1 MNTNQKFA
9 AHLVQGIDQQE
20 PPTPLSA
27 SLIEN
32 YTVDPATKG
41 WDNRLG
47 YEKYLSSRAKY
58 GILGELDQI
67 RSLYIWTQHN
77 GAQQYVI
84 YESEGNLCLL
94 DPANNRCE
102 LIDGERTRYANND
115 IGTFYVP
122 FGPYLIILNGEDRPI
137 KFRGWPSNRD
147 NANSA
152 SWSSYLGFQRTPE
165 APSAW
170 RITTDS
176 SVEDISYGRTCSIFA
191 TKLDTEDDYSERGL
205 GSSTGNET
213 NSYQWLV
220 TQVSDS
226 GSESP
231 ISHPSNTIEWTTPN
245 ADTYNEYRF
254 IGQVDIPT
262 GEYPHV
268 AARRLYR
275 SKSNDFTGFYFVAQ
289 VDNPEEPL
297 FYDAVGDTELSSL
310 APSVTDSVPF
320 PCPGTRFGA
329 AFKGCLFLE
338 GGASQST
345 TLFYSNPGKPDQYG
359 ALNFLEL
366 GSRTGGSITG
376 LHAYYDL
383 LLVLRERS
391 VDVVTGD
398 YSNGF
403 VSTTLMEGVGS
414 RSPKAI
420 VTVPELNGVMFL
432 GTDGVYLY
440 RGSLDGGSKIGLERI
455 SDPIMKSV
463 GTFTREALGRAVAVY
478 SSKWREVH
486 FYVPTAGAPKPNL
499 GLVFHTDKLAWSLR
513 KDFPVGSVSVD
524 AKGDIIFGHKTGAS
538 NDYQESGLFAVSR
551 IRQQGYGFQADGE
564 GGYVP
569 ANNPPYNSVFRSPML
584 DFGDASRKKFVKYVY
599 LMVKTFGGDNSIQL
613 RYRLDHSYEY
623 TSTTDRKLQR
633 PDHPDQAVYDKAVY
647 GTDAWQEGFL
657 TELRFP
663 VPNKA
668 CSYFQ
673 WELVTSNDIVLIGY
687 HIDYSIQGMIVGD
700 GKEVPT
706 TRRRA

>member
-9 AHLVQGIDQQE
+9 APLIQGMDQQE
-20 PPTPLSA
+20 PPALLSA

-47 YEKYLSSRAKY
+47 YEKYLTAQTKY
-58 GILGELDQI
+58 GILGALDQI

-84 YESEGNLCLL
+84 YEAEGNLSVL
-94 DPANNRCE
+94 DPTNNRTE
-102 LIDGERTRYANND
+102 QIDTGRTRYANND
-115 IGTFYVP
+115 IGTFFVP
-122 FGPYLIILNGEDRPI
+122 FGPYLVILNGEDKPI
-137 KFRGWPSNRD
+137 KFKGWPSNRD

-152 SWSSYLGFQRTPE
+152 SWSSVLGFQRSPA
-165 APSAW
+165 APHAW
-170 RITTDS
+170 RIFTEAAD
-176 SVEDISYGRTCSIFA
+176 VNVDYGESCAIFA
-191 TKLDTEDDYSERGL
+191 TKEDSEDNLSERGL
-205 GSSTGNET
+205 GSPTGNAI
-213 NSYQWLV
+213 NRYQWIVTLV
-220 TQVSDS
+220 SNS

-231 ISHPSNTIEWTTPN
+231 ISHNSNTIEWLTPS
-245 ADTYNEYRF
+245 TGTFNEYRF
-254 IGQVDIPT
+254 IGQVDIPK
-262 GEYPHV
+262 GEYPQIV
-268 AARRLYR
+268 ARRLYR

-289 VDNPEEPL
+289 VDNPEEPF
-297 FYDAVGDTELSSL
+297 FYDAVGDSELTSL

-345 TLFYSNPGKPDQYG
+345 TLFFSNPGKPDQYG
-359 ALNFLEL
+359 ALNFIEL

-391 VDVVTGD
+391 VDVVTGE
-398 YSNGF
+398 YPNF
-403 VSTTLMEGVGS
+403 VSTTLVEGVGS
-414 RSPKAI
+414 KSPKAI
-420 VTVPELNGVMFL
+420 VTVPEMNGVMFL
-432 GTDGVYLY
+432 GTDGIYLY
-440 RGSLDGGSKIGLERI
+440 RGSLDGGSQVSVERV

-463 GTFTREALGRAVAVY
+463 GTFTKEALGRAVAVY
-478 SSKWREVH
+478 SAKWREVH
-486 FYVPTAGAPKPNL
+486 FYVPTEGAPKPNL
-499 GLVFHTDKLAWSLR
+499 GIVFHTDKQTWSLR
-513 KDFPVGSVSVD
+513 KDFPVGSVAVD
-524 AKGDIIFGHKTGAS
+524 AAGNIVFGHKTGGTQ
-538 NDYQESGLFAVSR
+538 DYEESGLFVVSR
-551 IRQQGYGFQADGE
+551 IRQQGYT
-564 GGYVP
+564 YTY
-569 ANNPPYNSVFRSPML
+569 NPDTQVGTVVNKDPYSSVFRSPML
-584 DFGDASRKKFVKYVY
+584 DFGDPSRKKFVKYVY
-599 LMVKTFGGDNSIQL
+599 LMVKTYGGDNTIQL

-647 GTDAWQEGFL
+647 GTDTWQEGFL

-673 WELVTSNDIVLIGY
+673 WELVTSNDVVLIGY
-687 HIDYSIQGMIVGD
+687 HIDYTVQGMIVGD
-700 GKEVPT
+700 GKETPT